1 MPSPYLDGFLSLLII
16 FASLLQCCCKIKK
29 QGFDA
34 NCCSSIFCS
43 RQPEVPR
50 ALFFFSAVVTQ
61 MNSFREKTGQC
72 TVTASKEL
80 KQQDVIFPL
89 SPVLSKH
96 ITDSSNLDTRNIL
109 VWLHSVTA
117 Q

>member
-1 MPSPYLDGFLSLLII
+1 MPTAAL
-16 FASLLQCCCKIKK
+16 
-29 QGFDA
+29 
-34 NCCSSIFCS
+34 
-43 RQPEVPR
+43 
-50 ALFFFSAVVTQ
+50 LFFAQDSLKCPEPFFFLRCGYSNEQ
-61 MNSFREKTGQC
+61 FQRKTGQC

-89 SPVLSKH
+89 SPVLRKH
-96 ITDSSNLDTRNIL
+96 ITDSTNLDTRTIL